1 MNNDLSF
8 YDLRLNGALAYIAK
22 CHGSNI
28 EISEEQAAIHLPEY
42 DNGNIEQDVQIKNF
56 FLSLGLS
63 VKSVFFS
70 RPDDLLN
77 ENMPLLMLTPAMQ
90 WLICVGCIDGQL
102 QLVNTAGETG
112 LVTLDPQML
121 SGLAAFTLQPLDNV
135 VENIE
140 IGQILKKGLTENK
153 LFYSKYFFSSLFMA
167 LFALTIP
174 IFSNLYYDKLV
185 PSASYASLFGV
196 AGIVLVFIIFE
207 FLLRSS
213 KDIYQSIVSRKEDI
227 SIDVSFLEAL
237 FYNSKKGSSMSSAF
251 ILWSEFQ
258 KIKPVLLN
266 SLFQRAADIPIFFI
280 FVVVIYINLG
290 ALVMIPLVILALSLL
305 LAYVNYRYTNKLM
318 EKVKDNQS
326 NRNVFITEVLYS
338 IRMIHTMNNR
348 SLMTSWVNSSNEQS
362 FLSLQIRKVN
372 VFYQA
377 ALAALSNLN
386 QILLMLFAFFMVI
399 RGEITTG
406 AIISSVIVSGRMS
419 GIISGL
425 SSTLLSI
432 FSSRK
437 SINDLMKIFTPENHD
452 AGPVLQSVNQLHGTI
467 SLKGVSY
474 QYDPQTPVVLDNL
487 TLDIPKGQKVAIIGE
502 CGAGKSSLMSLLS
515 GFSVPTQGAVMYDGY
530 NTRHLAQNFYSR
542 FISMVT
548 NHDALFTGTVESN
561 FALKSSNDRK
571 KVAAALGVTQCGF
584 VLQHPMGMRYPVTF
598 MAKNLSSGQSQQLL
612 LARSL
617 SSDAQVFLWD
627 EPTSSLDEQTEQHI
641 FERLDEFVAEKTLL
655 MVTHRRYLLKYFD
668 RVLVM
673 KNGKIIRDCAPDKL
687 LAPAQSTAS
696 APPKVHVTHSTP
708 VTTKTQ

>member
-1 MNNDLSF
+1 MNNHFSN
-8 YDLRLNGALAYIAK
+8 YDLTLNGALMYIAR

-28 EISEEQAAIHLPEY
+28 EINEEQAAIDFPAF
-42 DNGNIEQDVQIKNF
+42 DNGNIEQDTQIKNL

-63 VKSVFFS
+63 VSSVFFS
-70 RPDDLLN
+70 RADDLLN

-102 QLVNTAGETG
+102 QLVNAQGETG
-112 LVTLDPQML
+112 LVTVSPATLK
-121 SGLAAFTLQPLDNV
+121 GLAAFTLQPLDNV
-135 VENIE
+135 VDSIQL
-140 IGQILKKGLTENK
+140 GQILKKGLTENK

-174 IFSNLYYDKLV
+174 VFSNLYYDKLV

-213 KDIYQSIVSRKEDI
+213 KDIYQSIVSRREDI
-227 SIDVSFLEAL
+227 NIDVSFLEAL
-237 FYNSKKGSSMSSAF
+237 FYNSKKGGSMSSAF
-251 ILWSEFQ
+251 ILWNEFQ

-266 SLFQRAADIPIFFI
+266 SLFQRAADIPIFLI

-305 LAYVNYRYTNKLM
+305 LAYMNYKYTNKLM
-318 EKVKDNQS
+318 ERVKDNQS

-362 FLSLQIRKVN
+362 FLILQIRKVN
-372 VFYQA
+372 VFYQS

-425 SSTLLSI
+425 SSTLLSV

-437 SINDLMKIFTPENHD
+437 SINDLMKIFTPDDGSEHV
-452 AGPVLQSVNQLHGTI
+452 VLQSVSHVEGDI

-502 CGAGKSSLMSLLS
+502 CGAGKSSLMALLS
-515 GFSVPTQGAVMYDGY
+515 GFNMPTHGAVMYDGY

-561 FALKSSNDRK
+561 FALKSGSDRK

-584 VLQHPMGMRYPVTF
+584 VLQHPMGLRYPVSF

-617 SSDAQVFLWD
+617 SSEAQIFLWD
-627 EPTSSLDEQTEQHI
+627 EPTSSLDEHTEQHI
-641 FERLDEFVAEKTLL
+641 FDNLDQFVGGKTLL

-673 KNGKIIRDCAPDKL
+673 KNGKIIRDCTPDKL
-687 LAPAQSTAS
+687 LAPAVKT
-696 APPKVHVTHSTP
+696 TP
-708 VTTKTQ
+708 NVQVVVL